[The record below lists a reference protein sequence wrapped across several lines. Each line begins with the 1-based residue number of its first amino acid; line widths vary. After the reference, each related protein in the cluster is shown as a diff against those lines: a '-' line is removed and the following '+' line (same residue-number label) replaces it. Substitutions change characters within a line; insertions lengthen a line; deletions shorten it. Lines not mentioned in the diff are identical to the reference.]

1 MFMQVPAAGG
11 ERATTRP
18 ITPGDMADLVEYS
31 FGDASTTWGRMRIE
45 QDEHPAIYNWSFVE
59 LGNEQY
65 NPDFVEQVAAME
77 ARADKVGVGG
87 KLKYLFPSG
96 WNAVPQGV
104 NATDAPKAAKLGL
117 GDRLLCDLHTLDG
130 YIVPPTRP
138 LQMDLDQIGRNWGV
152 PRFHDV
158 LQSNTTG
165 PQGWGAL
172 NLETNCGDHT
182 LRRALEEGYD
192 LNMFA
197 NEGNPR
203 LKGRAASFCME
214 RSGYQEGGLNDQGLV
229 FFLPNM
235 TWGQPPF
242 YAHKMIVDTLQPNAV
257 TWSMTSSD
265 GYNATNLNGI
275 VSSQVSD
282 DGTDVTVRF
291 VNPRMVPLFLDLTVK
306 GRRGCVS
313 TSLSSATTATM
324 TILNSAN
331 LFDANTPAEP
341 TAVSPVTSV
350 VSDLGNLH
358 VPAKSFAIITVT
370 GFRCE

>member
-1 MFMQVPAAGG
+1 
-11 ERATTRP
+11 
-18 ITPGDMADLVEYS
+18 
-31 FGDASTTWGRMRIE
+31 
-45 QDEHPAIYNWSFVE
+45 
-59 LGNEQY
+59 
-65 NPDFVEQVAAME
+65 ME
-77 ARADKVGVGG
+77 ARAKKIGVGG
-87 KLKYLFPSG
+87 QLKYLFPSG

-104 NATDAPKAAKLGL
+104 NASDAPKAAKLGL

-138 LQMDLDQIGRNWGV
+138 LQMDLDQIGRHWGV

-242 YAHKMIVDTLQPNAV
+242 YTHKMIVDTLQPNAV
-257 TWSMTSSD
+257 PWSMTSSD

-291 VNPRMVPLFLDLTVK
+291 VNPRTIPVSLSVTVK
-306 GRRGCVS
+306 GRSGCVS
-313 TSLSSATTATM
+313 TSLSLSSAITV
-324 TILNSAN
+324 LSSAN

-341 TAVSPVTSV
+341 TAVSPVTSAV
-350 VSDLGNLH
+350 GDLGNVQ
-358 VPAKSFAIITVT
+358 VPANSFAIITVT